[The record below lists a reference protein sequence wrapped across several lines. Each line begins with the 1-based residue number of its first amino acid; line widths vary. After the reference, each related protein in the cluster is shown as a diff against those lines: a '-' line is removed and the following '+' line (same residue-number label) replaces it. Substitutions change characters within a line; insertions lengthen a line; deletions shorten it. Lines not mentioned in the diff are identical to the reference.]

1 MSQPPPQ
8 QGGPGEQEGF
18 GAPFEPQPGAYG
30 APVPPPHQPRPGPY
44 GQPTQPQPQSG
55 PYGQP
60 SQPQPQPQSGPYGQ
74 PPRPTYGY
82 PQPSTVPYGHHP
94 GTPPSSPPDGP
105 GGGRSRGRVAVLVA
119 AVLAGVL
126 VIGAGVWFAVGGDG
140 ADDGKPVAKESRA
153 SKKPGPEVTP
163 AEGAEELNK
172 GRKDGEA
179 KVRWVD
185 KNGVDLPQGGA
196 RVYGPWF
203 TGDIV
208 AKAMYRTASGHSA
221 EDGTRKW
228 SLRLPADVCA
238 APTLPSEDGKVVIGL
253 RADTS
258 DGAPCD
264 RLQMI
269 DLTTGK
275 AGWTATVERT
285 GMQDGLSHIV
295 MAINGDVVT
304 VGRTTLTDAYRISDG
319 KHLWG
324 TLSGTCQPYGL
335 TSGDIALAAV
345 DCRKRPS
352 DDDVGD
358 EEVRRIDPATGR
370 TVWSYQVKKGWKVDR
385 FYSVDPPV
393 VSLRQGELNEK
404 WAIAFLNPD
413 GTYRSQPVPGKE
425 DFEVQCGEPG
435 ENLDD
440 CLGAAADSDT
450 LYLATKPAAGADG
463 ELTNSVVAFDLDT
476 GKPRWKVPAPPAQ
489 TLHPMRVENGRVLLY
504 LTPPPTKETPNGGG
518 IMALGPQGGAL
529 RPVLRH
535 PASAASAVTGLF
547 EPTVRFVGGRSLISS
562 GYITAETDEEEM
574 DLRTMIAFGD

>member
-8 QGGPGEQEGF
+8 QGGPGEQGGF
-18 GAPFEPQPGAYG
+18 GAPFEPQPGVYG
-30 APVPPPHQPRPGPY
+30 APVPP
-44 GQPTQPQPQSG
+44 QPQPG

-60 SQPQPQPQSGPYGQ
+60 SQPQSQPGPYGQSPQPQSQPGPYGQ
-74 PPRPTYGY
+74 PSRPPYGY
-82 PQPSTVPYGHHP
+82 PQPPTVPYGHP
-94 GTPPSSPPDGP
+94 GSPPSSPPDGP
-105 GGGRSRGRVAVLVA
+105 SGGGRSRGRVAALVA

-126 VIGAGVWFAVGGDG
+126 VIGAGVWFAVGGDD
-140 ADDGKPVAKESRA
+140 ADDGKPVAKESA
-153 SKKPGPEVTP
+153 APKKPGPGVTP
-163 AEGAEELNK
+163 AAGADELNK

-196 RVYGPWF
+196 RVRGPWF

-238 APTLPSEDGKVVIGL
+238 APTLPSPDGKVVIGL

-319 KHLWG
+319 EHLWG
-324 TLSGTCQPYGL
+324 TLPGTCQPYGL

-370 TVWSYQVKKGWKVDR
+370 TVWTYKVKKGWKVDR

-404 WAIAFLNPD
+404 WAIALLNPD
-413 GTYRSQPVPGKE
+413 GTYRAQPVPGKE
-425 DFEVQCGEPG
+425 SFEVQCGEPG

-440 CLGAAADSDT
+440 CIGAAADSDT
-450 LYLATKPAAGADG
+450 LYLATKPAAGAER
-463 ELTNSVVAFDLDT
+463 ELTNSVVAFDLST
-476 GKPRWKVPAPPAQ
+476 GKAKWKVPAPPAQ
-489 TLHPMRVENGRVLLY
+489 TLHPMRVENGQVLLY
-504 LTPPPTKETPNGGG
+504 LTPPPPTKEALNGGG

-535 PASAASAVTGLF
+535 PASAAKAVIGLF
-547 EPTVRFVGGRSLISS
+547 DPTVRFVGGRSLISS

>member
-1 MSQPPPQ
+1 MPPL
-8 QGGPGEQEGF
+8 
-18 GAPFEPQPGAYG
+18 
-30 APVPPPHQPRPGPY
+30 H
-44 GQPTQPQPQSG
+44 QPQPG

-60 SQPQPQPQSGPYGQ
+60 SQPP
-74 PPRPTYGY
+74 YGY
-82 PQPSTVPYGHHP
+82 PQPPTVPHGHP
-94 GTPPSSPPDGP
+94 GPPPSSPPDGP
-105 GGGRSRGRVAVLVA
+105 GGGGRSRGRVAALVA

-126 VIGAGVWFAVGGDG
+126 VIGTGVWFAAGGG
-140 ADDGKPVAKESRA
+140 ADDGKPVAKESGA
-153 SKKPGPEVTP
+153 SKKPGPQVTP
-163 AEGAEELNK
+163 AAGADELNK

-179 KVRWVD
+179 KVRWVE

-196 RVYGPWF
+196 RVYGPWL

-238 APTLPSEDGKVVIGL
+238 APTLPSPGGKVVIAL

-269 DLTTGK
+269 DLATGK

-324 TLSGTCQPYGL
+324 TLPGTCQPYGL

-370 TVWSYQVKKGWKVDR
+370 TVWTYKVKKGWKVDR

-404 WAIAFLNPD
+404 WAIALLNPD
-413 GTYRSQPVPGKE
+413 GTYRAQPVPGKE
-425 DFEVQCGEPG
+425 NFEVQCGEPG

-440 CLGAAADSDT
+440 CIGAAADSDT

-463 ELTNSVVAFDLDT
+463 ELTNSVVAFDLST
-476 GKPRWKVPAPPAQ
+476 GKSTWKVPAPPAQ
-489 TLHPMRVENGRVLLY
+489 TLHPMRVENGQVLLY

-535 PASAASAVTGLF
+535 PASAATAVTGLF
-547 EPTVRFVGGRSLISS
+547 EPTIRFVGGRSLISS

>member
-1 MSQPPPQ
+1 MSQPPQ
-8 QGGPGEQEGF
+8 QGGPGEPEGF
-18 GAPFEPQPGAYG
+18 GAPFEPQPGVYG
-30 APVPPPHQPRPGPY
+30 APVPPRN
-44 GQPTQPQPQSG
+44 QPQPD

-60 SQPQPQPQSGPYGQ
+60 SQPP
-74 PPRPTYGY
+74 YGY
-82 PQPSTVPYGHHP
+82 PQPPTVPYGHP
-94 GTPPSSPPDGP
+94 GSPPSSPPDGP
-105 GGGRSRGRVAVLVA
+105 GGGRSRGRVAALVA

-126 VIGAGVWFAVGGDG
+126 VIGTGVWFTVGGD
-140 ADDGKPVAKESRA
+140 ADDGKPVAKESGA

-163 AEGAEELNK
+163 AEGADELNK

-179 KVRWVD
+179 KVRWVE

-196 RVYGPWF
+196 RVYGPWV

-238 APTLPSEDGKVVIGL
+238 APTLPSPDGKVVIAL

-324 TLSGTCQPYGL
+324 TLPGTCQPYGL

-370 TVWSYQVKKGWKVDR
+370 TVWTYKVKKGWKVDR

-404 WAIAFLNPD
+404 WAIALLNPD
-413 GTYRSQPVPGKE
+413 GTYRAQPVPGKE
-425 DFEVQCGEPG
+425 SFEVQCGEPG

-440 CLGAAADSDT
+440 CIGAAADSDT

-463 ELTNSVVAFDLDT
+463 ELTNSVVAFDLST
-476 GKPRWKVPAPPAQ
+476 GKAQWKVPAPPAQ
-489 TLHPMRVENGRVLLY
+489 TLHPMRVENGQVLLY
-504 LTPPPTKETPNGGG
+504 LTPPPVKAGNGGG

-535 PASAASAVTGLF
+535 PASAATAVTGLF
-547 EPTVRFVGGRSLISS
+547 EPTVRFVGGRSLIAS
-562 GYITAETDEEEM
+562 GYITAETDEEET

>member
-1 MSQPPPQ
+1 MSQPPQ
-8 QGGPGEQEGF
+8 QGGPGEPEGF
-18 GAPFEPQPGAYG
+18 GAPFEPQPGVYG
-30 APVPPPHQPRPGPY
+30 APVPPRS
-44 GQPTQPQPQSG
+44 QPQPD

-60 SQPQPQPQSGPYGQ
+60 SQPP
-74 PPRPTYGY
+74 YGY
-82 PQPSTVPYGHHP
+82 PQPPTVPYGHP
-94 GTPPSSPPDGP
+94 GSPPSSPPDGP
-105 GGGRSRGRVAVLVA
+105 GGGRSRGRVAALVA

-126 VIGAGVWFAVGGDG
+126 VIGTGVWFTVGGD
-140 ADDGKPVAKESRA
+140 ADDGKPVAKESGA

-163 AEGAEELNK
+163 AEGADELNK

-179 KVRWVD
+179 KVRWVE

-196 RVYGPWF
+196 RVYGPWV

-238 APTLPSEDGKVVIGL
+238 APTLPSPDGKVVIAL

-324 TLSGTCQPYGL
+324 TLPGTCQPYGL

-370 TVWSYQVKKGWKVDR
+370 TVWTYKVKKGWKVDR

-404 WAIAFLNPD
+404 WAIALLNPD
-413 GTYRSQPVPGKE
+413 GTYRAQPVPGKE
-425 DFEVQCGEPG
+425 SFEVRCGEPG

-440 CLGAAADSDT
+440 CIGAAADSDT

-463 ELTNSVVAFDLDT
+463 ELTNSVVAFDLST
-476 GKPRWKVPAPPAQ
+476 GKAQWKVPAPPAQ
-489 TLHPMRVENGRVLLY
+489 TLHPMRVENGQVLLY
-504 LTPPPTKETPNGGG
+504 LTPPPVKAGNGGG

-535 PASAASAVTGLF
+535 PASAATAVTGLF
-547 EPTVRFVGGRSLISS
+547 EPTVRFVGGRSLIAS
-562 GYITAETDEEEM
+562 GYITAETDEEET

>member
-1 MSQPPPQ
+1 MSQPPQ
-8 QGGPGEQEGF
+8 QGGPGEPEGF
-18 GAPFEPQPGAYG
+18 GAPFEPQPGVYG
-30 APVPPPHQPRPGPY
+30 APVPPRHQPRPD
-44 GQPTQPQPQSG
+44 

-60 SQPQPQPQSGPYGQ
+60 SQPP
-74 PPRPTYGY
+74 YGY
-82 PQPSTVPYGHHP
+82 PQPPTVPYGHP
-94 GTPPSSPPDGP
+94 GSPPSSPPDGP
-105 GGGRSRGRVAVLVA
+105 GGGRSRGRVAALVA

-126 VIGAGVWFAVGGDG
+126 VIGTGVWFAVGDD
-140 ADDGKPVAKESRA
+140 ADDGKPVAKESGA

-163 AEGAEELNK
+163 AEGADELNK
-172 GRKDGEA
+172 GRKGGEA
-179 KVRWVD
+179 KVRWVE

-196 RVYGPWF
+196 RVYGPWV

-238 APTLPSEDGKVVIGL
+238 APTLPSPDGKVVIAL

-269 DLTTGK
+269 DLATGK

-324 TLSGTCQPYGL
+324 TLPGTCQPYGL

-370 TVWSYQVKKGWKVDR
+370 TVWTYKVKKGWKVDR

-404 WAIAFLNPD
+404 WAIALLNPD
-413 GTYRSQPVPGKE
+413 GTYRAQPVPGKE
-425 DFEVQCGEPG
+425 SFEVRCGEPG

-440 CLGAAADSDT
+440 CIGAAADSDT

-463 ELTNSVVAFDLDT
+463 ELTNSVVAFDLST
-476 GKPRWKVPAPPAQ
+476 GKAQWKVPAPPAQ
-489 TLHPMRVENGRVLLY
+489 TLHPMRVENGQVLLY
-504 LTPPPTKETPNGGG
+504 LTPPPVKAGNGGG

-535 PASAASAVTGLF
+535 PASAATAVTGLF
-547 EPTVRFVGGRSLISS
+547 EPTVRFVGGRSLIAS
-562 GYITAETDEEEM
+562 GYITAETDEEET

>member
-1 MSQPPPQ
+1 MSQPPQ
-8 QGGPGEQEGF
+8 QGGPGEPEGF
-18 GAPFEPQPGAYG
+18 GAPFEPQPGVYG
-30 APVPPPHQPRPGPY
+30 APVPPRNQPRPD
-44 GQPTQPQPQSG
+44 

-60 SQPQPQPQSGPYGQ
+60 SQPP
-74 PPRPTYGY
+74 YGY
-82 PQPSTVPYGHHP
+82 PQPPTVPYGHP
-94 GTPPSSPPDGP
+94 GSPPSSPPDGP
-105 GGGRSRGRVAVLVA
+105 GGGRSRGRVAALVA

-126 VIGAGVWFAVGGDG
+126 VIGTGVWFAVGDD
-140 ADDGKPVAKESRA
+140 ADDGKPVAKESGA

-163 AEGAEELNK
+163 AEGADELNK
-172 GRKDGEA
+172 GRKGGEA
-179 KVRWVD
+179 KVRWVE

-196 RVYGPWF
+196 RVYGPWV

-238 APTLPSEDGKVVIGL
+238 APTLPSPDGKVVIGL
-253 RADTS
+253 RSDTS

-324 TLSGTCQPYGL
+324 TLPGTCQPYGL
-335 TSGDIALAAV
+335 TSGDIALAAF

-370 TVWSYQVKKGWKVDR
+370 TVWTYKVKKGWKVDR

-404 WAIAFLNPD
+404 WAIALLNPD
-413 GTYRSQPVPGKE
+413 GTYRGQPVPGKE
-425 DFEVQCGEPG
+425 SFEVQCGEPG

-440 CLGAAADSDT
+440 CIGAAADSDT

-463 ELTNSVVAFDLDT
+463 ELTNSVVAFDLST
-476 GKPRWKVPAPPAQ
+476 GKAQWKVPAPPAQ
-489 TLHPMRVENGRVLLY
+489 TLHPMRVENGQVLLY
-504 LTPPPTKETPNGGG
+504 LTPPPVKAGNGGG

-535 PASAASAVTGLF
+535 PASAATAVTGLF
-547 EPTVRFVGGRSLISS
+547 EPTVRFVGGRSLIAS
-562 GYITAETDEEEM
+562 GYITAETDEEET

>member
-1 MSQPPPQ
+1 MSQPPQ
-8 QGGPGEQEGF
+8 QGGPGEPEGF
-18 GAPFEPQPGAYG
+18 GAPFEPQPGVYG
-30 APVPPPHQPRPGPY
+30 APVPPRN
-44 GQPTQPQPQSG
+44 QPQPD

-60 SQPQPQPQSGPYGQ
+60 SQPP
-74 PPRPTYGY
+74 YGY
-82 PQPSTVPYGHHP
+82 PQPPTVPYGHP
-94 GTPPSSPPDGP
+94 GAPPSSPPDGP
-105 GGGRSRGRVAVLVA
+105 GGGRSRGRVAALVA

-126 VIGAGVWFAVGGDG
+126 VIGTGVWFAVGGD
-140 ADDGKPVAKESRA
+140 ADDGKPVAKESGA

-163 AEGAEELNK
+163 AEGADELNK

-179 KVRWVD
+179 KVRWVE

-196 RVYGPWF
+196 RVYGPWV

-238 APTLPSEDGKVVIGL
+238 APTLPSPDGKVVIAL

-269 DLTTGK
+269 DLATGK

-324 TLSGTCQPYGL
+324 TLPGTCQPYGL

-370 TVWSYQVKKGWKVDR
+370 TVWTYKVKKGWKVDR

-404 WAIAFLNPD
+404 WAIALLNPD
-413 GTYRSQPVPGKE
+413 GTYRAQPVPGKE
-425 DFEVQCGEPG
+425 SFEVRCGEPG

-440 CLGAAADSDT
+440 CIGAAADSDT

-463 ELTNSVVAFDLDT
+463 ELTNSVVAFDLST
-476 GKPRWKVPAPPAQ
+476 GKAQWKVPAPPAQ
-489 TLHPMRVENGRVLLY
+489 TLHPMRVENGQVLLY
-504 LTPPPTKETPNGGG
+504 LTPPPVKAGNGGG

-535 PASAASAVTGLF
+535 PASAATAVTGLF
-547 EPTVRFVGGRSLISS
+547 EPTVRFVGGRSLIAS
-562 GYITAETDEEEM
+562 GYITAETDEEET

>member
-1 MSQPPPQ
+1 
-8 QGGPGEQEGF
+8 
-18 GAPFEPQPGAYG
+18 FEPQPGVYG
-30 APVPPPHQPRPGPY
+30 APVPPRHQPRPD
-44 GQPTQPQPQSG
+44 

-60 SQPQPQPQSGPYGQ
+60 SQPP
-74 PPRPTYGY
+74 YGY
-82 PQPSTVPYGHHP
+82 PQPPTVPYGHP
-94 GTPPSSPPDGP
+94 GSPPSSPPDGP
-105 GGGRSRGRVAVLVA
+105 GGGRSRGRVAALVA

-126 VIGAGVWFAVGGDG
+126 VIGTGVWFAVGGDD
-140 ADDGKPVAKESRA
+140 ADDGKPVAKESGA

-163 AEGAEELNK
+163 AEGADELNK
-172 GRKDGEA
+172 GRKGGEA
-179 KVRWVD
+179 KVRWVE

-196 RVYGPWF
+196 RVYGPWV

-238 APTLPSEDGKVVIGL
+238 APTLPSPDGKVVIGL
-253 RADTS
+253 RSDTS

-269 DLTTGK
+269 DLATGK

-324 TLSGTCQPYGL
+324 TLPGTCQPYGL
-335 TSGDIALAAV
+335 TSGDIALAAF

-370 TVWSYQVKKGWKVDR
+370 TVWTYKVKKGWKVDR

-404 WAIAFLNPD
+404 WAIALLNPD
-413 GTYRSQPVPGKE
+413 GTYRGQPVPGKE
-425 DFEVQCGEPG
+425 NFEVRCGEPG

-440 CLGAAADSDT
+440 CIGAAADSDT

-463 ELTNSVVAFDLDT
+463 ELTNSVVAFDLST
-476 GKPRWKVPAPPAQ
+476 GKSTWKVPAPPAQ
-489 TLHPMRVENGRVLLY
+489 TLHPMRVENGQVLLY
-504 LTPPPTKETPNGGG
+504 LTPPPVKAGNGGG

-535 PASAASAVTGLF
+535 PASAATAVTGLF
-547 EPTVRFVGGRSLISS
+547 EPTVRFVGGRSLIAS
-562 GYITAETDEEEM
+562 GYITAETDEEET

>member
-1 MSQPPPQ
+1 MSQPPQ
-8 QGGPGEQEGF
+8 QGGPGEPEGF
-18 GAPFEPQPGAYG
+18 GAPFEPQPGVYG
-30 APVPPPHQPRPGPY
+30 APVPPRNQPRPD
-44 GQPTQPQPQSG
+44 

-60 SQPQPQPQSGPYGQ
+60 SR
-74 PPRPTYGY
+74 PPYGY
-82 PQPSTVPYGHHP
+82 PQPPTVPYGHP
-94 GTPPSSPPDGP
+94 GSPPSSPPGGP
-105 GGGRSRGRVAVLVA
+105 GGGGRSRGRVAALVA

-126 VIGAGVWFAVGGDG
+126 VIGAGVWFAFGGDD
-140 ADDGKPVAKESRA
+140 ADDGKPVAKESGA

-163 AEGAEELNK
+163 AEGADELNK

-179 KVRWVD
+179 KVRWVE

-196 RVYGPWF
+196 RVYGPWV

-238 APTLPSEDGKVVIGL
+238 APTLSSPDGKVVVGL

-269 DLTTGK
+269 DLTTGR

-324 TLSGTCQPYGL
+324 TLPGTCQPYGL

-370 TVWSYQVKKGWKVDR
+370 TVWTYKVKKGWKVDR

-404 WAIAFLNPD
+404 WAIALLNPD
-413 GTYRSQPVPGKE
+413 GTYRAQPVPGKE
-425 DFEVQCGEPG
+425 SFEVQCGEPG

-440 CLGAAADSDT
+440 CIGAAADSDT

-463 ELTNSVVAFDLDT
+463 ELTNSVVAFDLST
-476 GKPRWKVPAPPAQ
+476 GKSTWKVPAPPAQ
-489 TLHPMRVENGRVLLY
+489 TLHPMRVENGQVLLY
-504 LTPPPTKETPNGGG
+504 LTPPPVKAGNGGG

-535 PASAASAVTGLF
+535 PASAATAVTGLF
-547 EPTVRFVGGRSLISS
+547 EPTVRFVGGRSLIAS
-562 GYITAETDEEEM
+562 GYITAETDEEET

>member
-44 GQPTQPQPQSG
+44 GQPTQPQPQPG

-60 SQPQPQPQSGPYGQ
+60 S
-74 PPRPTYGY
+74 RPTYGY

-163 AEGAEELNK
+163 AAGAEELNK

>member
-1 MSQPPPQ
+1 MSQPPQ
-8 QGGPGEQEGF
+8 QGGPGEPEGF
-18 GAPFEPQPGAYG
+18 GAPFEPQPGVYG
-30 APVPPPHQPRPGPY
+30 APVPPRNQPRPD
-44 GQPTQPQPQSG
+44 

-60 SQPQPQPQSGPYGQ
+60 SQPP
-74 PPRPTYGY
+74 YGY
-82 PQPSTVPYGHHP
+82 PQPPTVPYGHP
-94 GTPPSSPPDGP
+94 GSPPSSPPDGP
-105 GGGRSRGRVAVLVA
+105 GGGRSRGRVAALVA

-126 VIGAGVWFAVGGDG
+126 VIGTGVWFAVGDD
-140 ADDGKPVAKESRA
+140 ADDGKPVAKESGA

-163 AEGAEELNK
+163 AEGADELNK
-172 GRKDGEA
+172 GRKGGEA
-179 KVRWVD
+179 KVRWVE

-196 RVYGPWF
+196 RVYGPWV

-238 APTLPSEDGKVVIGL
+238 APTLPSPDGKVVIGL
-253 RADTS
+253 RSDTS

-269 DLTTGK
+269 DLATGK

-324 TLSGTCQPYGL
+324 TLPGTCQPYGL
-335 TSGDIALAAV
+335 TSGDIALAAF

-370 TVWSYQVKKGWKVDR
+370 TVWTYKVKKGWKVDR

-404 WAIAFLNPD
+404 WAIALLNPD
-413 GTYRSQPVPGKE
+413 GTYRGQPVPGKE
-425 DFEVQCGEPG
+425 NFEVRCGEPG

-440 CLGAAADSDT
+440 CIGAAADSDT

-463 ELTNSVVAFDLDT
+463 ELTNSVVAFDLST
-476 GKPRWKVPAPPAQ
+476 GKAQWKVPAPPAQ
-489 TLHPMRVENGRVLLY
+489 TLHPMRVENGQVLLY
-504 LTPPPTKETPNGGG
+504 LTPPPVKAGNGGG

-535 PASAASAVTGLF
+535 PASAATAVTGLF
-547 EPTVRFVGGRSLISS
+547 EPTVRFVGGRSLIAS
-562 GYITAETDEEEM
+562 GYITAETDEEET

>member
-1 MSQPPPQ
+1 MSQPPQ
-8 QGGPGEQEGF
+8 QGGPGEPEGF
-18 GAPFEPQPGAYG
+18 GAPFEPQPGVYG
-30 APVPPPHQPRPGPY
+30 APVPPRN
-44 GQPTQPQPQSG
+44 QPQPD

-60 SQPQPQPQSGPYGQ
+60 SQPP
-74 PPRPTYGY
+74 YGY
-82 PQPSTVPYGHHP
+82 PQPPTVPYGHP
-94 GTPPSSPPDGP
+94 GSPPSSPPDGP
-105 GGGRSRGRVAVLVA
+105 GGGRSRGRVAALVA

-126 VIGAGVWFAVGGDG
+126 VIGTGVWFTVGGDG
-140 ADDGKPVAKESRA
+140 ADDGKPVAKESGA

-163 AEGAEELNK
+163 AEGADELNK

-179 KVRWVD
+179 KVRWVE

-196 RVYGPWF
+196 RVYGPWV

-238 APTLPSEDGKVVIGL
+238 APTLPSPDGKVVIAL

-269 DLTTGK
+269 DLATGK

-324 TLSGTCQPYGL
+324 TLPGTCQPYGL

-370 TVWSYQVKKGWKVDR
+370 TVWTYKVKKGWKVDR

-404 WAIAFLNPD
+404 WAIALLNPD
-413 GTYRSQPVPGKE
+413 GTYRAQPVPGKE
-425 DFEVQCGEPG
+425 SFEVRCGEPG

-440 CLGAAADSDT
+440 CIGAAADSDT

-463 ELTNSVVAFDLDT
+463 ELTNSVVAFDLST
-476 GKPRWKVPAPPAQ
+476 GKAQWKVPAPPAQ
-489 TLHPMRVENGRVLLY
+489 TLHPMRVENGQVLLY
-504 LTPPPTKETPNGGG
+504 LTPPPVKAGNGGG

-535 PASAASAVTGLF
+535 PASAATAVTGLF
-547 EPTVRFVGGRSLISS
+547 EPTVRFVGGRSLIAS
-562 GYITAETDEEEM
+562 GYITAETDEEET

>member
-8 QGGPGEQEGF
+8 QNGEPEGF
-18 GAPFEPQPGAYG
+18 GAPFEPQPGMYG
-30 APVPPPHQPRPGPY
+30 APVPPRH
-44 GQPTQPQPQSG
+44 QPQPG

-60 SQPQPQPQSGPYGQ
+60 SQPP
-74 PPRPTYGY
+74 YGY
-82 PQPSTVPYGHHP
+82 PQPPTVPYGHP
-94 GTPPSSPPDGP
+94 GYPPSSPPGGP
-105 GGGRSRGRVAVLVA
+105 GGGGGRSRGRAAALVA

-126 VIGAGVWFAVGGDG
+126 VIGTGVWFAVGGDD
-140 ADDGKPVAKESRA
+140 ADDGKPVAKESGA
-153 SKKPGPEVTP
+153 SKKPGPQVTP
-163 AEGAEELNK
+163 AAGADELNK

-179 KVRWVD
+179 KVRWVE

-196 RVYGPWF
+196 RVYGPWL

-238 APTLPSEDGKVVIGL
+238 APTLPSPDGKVVIGL
-253 RADTS
+253 RADTG

-295 MAINGDVVT
+295 MAINSDVVT

-324 TLSGTCQPYGL
+324 TLPGTCQPYGL
-335 TSGDIALAAV
+335 TSGDVALAAV

-370 TVWSYQVKKGWKVDR
+370 TVWTYKVKKGWKVDR

-404 WAIAFLNPD
+404 WAIALLNPD
-413 GTYRSQPVPGKE
+413 GTYRAQPVPGKE
-425 DFEVQCGEPG
+425 NFEVRCGEPG

-440 CLGAAADSDT
+440 CIGAAADSDT

-463 ELTNSVVAFDLDT
+463 ELTNSVVAFDLST
-476 GKPRWKVPAPPAQ
+476 GKAKWKVPAPPTQ
-489 TLHPMRVENGRVLLY
+489 TLHPMRVENGQVLLY
-504 LTPPPTKETPNGGG
+504 LTPPPVKAGNGGG

-535 PASAASAVTGLF
+535 PASAATAVTGLF
-547 EPTVRFVGGRSLISS
+547 EPTIRFVGGRSLISS

>member
-8 QGGPGEQEGF
+8 QQGGPGEPEGF
-18 GAPFEPQPGAYG
+18 GAPFEPQPGVYG
-30 APVPPPHQPRPGPY
+30 APVPP
-44 GQPTQPQPQSG
+44 QPQPG

-60 SQPQPQPQSGPYGQ
+60 SQAQAQPQPGPYGQ
-74 PPRPTYGY
+74 PSRPPYGY
-82 PQPSTVPYGHHP
+82 PQPPTVPYGHP
-94 GTPPSSPPDGP
+94 GSAPSSPPDGP
-105 GGGRSRGRVAVLVA
+105 GGGRSRGRVAALVA

-126 VIGAGVWFAVGGDG
+126 VIGAGVWFAVGGDD
-140 ADDGKPVAKESRA
+140 ADDGKPVAKESA
-153 SKKPGPEVTP
+153 APTKPGPEATP
-163 AEGAEELNK
+163 AAGADELNK
-172 GRKDGEA
+172 GREDGEA
-179 KVRWVD
+179 KVRWVE

-196 RVYGPWF
+196 HVRGPWL

-238 APTLPSEDGKVVIGL
+238 APTLPSPDGKVVIGL

-324 TLSGTCQPYGL
+324 TLPGTCQPYGL

-370 TVWSYQVKKGWKVDR
+370 TVWTYKVKKGWKVDR

-393 VSLRQGELNEK
+393 ISLRQGELNEK
-404 WAIAFLNPD
+404 WAIALLNPD
-413 GTYRSQPVPGKE
+413 GTYRAQPVPGKE
-425 DFEVQCGEPG
+425 NFEVRCGEPG

-440 CLGAAADSDT
+440 CIGAAADSDT

-463 ELTNSVVAFDLDT
+463 ELTNSVVAFDLST
-476 GKPRWKVPAPPAQ
+476 GKATWKVPAPPAQ
-489 TLHPMRVENGRVLLY
+489 TLHPMRVENGQVLLY
-504 LTPPPTKETPNGGG
+504 LTPPPTKEALNGGG

-535 PASAASAVTGLF
+535 PASAAKAVIGLF
-547 EPTVRFVGGRSLISS
+547 DPTIRFAGGRSLISS

>member
-1 MSQPPPQ
+1 MSQPPQ
-8 QGGPGEQEGF
+8 QGGPGEPEGF
-18 GAPFEPQPGAYG
+18 GAPFEPQPGVYG
-30 APVPPPHQPRPGPY
+30 APVPPRN
-44 GQPTQPQPQSG
+44 QPQPD

-60 SQPQPQPQSGPYGQ
+60 SQPP
-74 PPRPTYGY
+74 YGY
-82 PQPSTVPYGHHP
+82 PQPPTVPYGHP
-94 GTPPSSPPDGP
+94 GSPPSSPPDGP
-105 GGGRSRGRVAVLVA
+105 GGGRSRGRVAALVA

-126 VIGAGVWFAVGGDG
+126 VIGTGVWFTVGGD
-140 ADDGKPVAKESRA
+140 ADDGKPVAKESGA

-163 AEGAEELNK
+163 AEGADELNK

-179 KVRWVD
+179 KVRWVE

-196 RVYGPWF
+196 RVYGPWV

-238 APTLPSEDGKVVIGL
+238 APTLPSPDGKVVIAL

-269 DLTTGK
+269 DLATGK

-324 TLSGTCQPYGL
+324 TLPGTCQPYGL

-370 TVWSYQVKKGWKVDR
+370 TVWTYKVKKGWKVDR

-404 WAIAFLNPD
+404 WAIALLNPD
-413 GTYRSQPVPGKE
+413 GTYRAQPVPGKE
-425 DFEVQCGEPG
+425 SFEVRCGEPG

-440 CLGAAADSDT
+440 CIGAAADSDT

-463 ELTNSVVAFDLDT
+463 ELTNSVVAFDLST
-476 GKPRWKVPAPPAQ
+476 GKAQWKVPAPPAQ
-489 TLHPMRVENGRVLLY
+489 TLHPMRVENGQVLLY
-504 LTPPPTKETPNGGG
+504 LTPPPVKAGNGGG

-535 PASAASAVTGLF
+535 PASAATAVTGLF
-547 EPTVRFVGGRSLISS
+547 EPTVRFVGGRSLIAS
-562 GYITAETDEEEM
+562 GYITAETDEEET

>member
-1 MSQPPPQ
+1 MSQPPQ
-8 QGGPGEQEGF
+8 QGGPGEPEGF
-18 GAPFEPQPGAYG
+18 GAPFEPQPGVYG
-30 APVPPPHQPRPGPY
+30 APVPPRS
-44 GQPTQPQPQSG
+44 QPQPD

-60 SQPQPQPQSGPYGQ
+60 SQPP
-74 PPRPTYGY
+74 YGY
-82 PQPSTVPYGHHP
+82 PQPPTVPYGHP
-94 GTPPSSPPDGP
+94 GSPPSSPPDGP
-105 GGGRSRGRVAVLVA
+105 GGGRSRGRVAALVA

-126 VIGAGVWFAVGGDG
+126 VIGTGVWFTVGGD
-140 ADDGKPVAKESRA
+140 ADDGKPVAKESGA

-163 AEGAEELNK
+163 AEGADELNK

-179 KVRWVD
+179 KVRWVE

-196 RVYGPWF
+196 RVYGPWV

-238 APTLPSEDGKVVIGL
+238 APTLPSPDGKVVIAL

-324 TLSGTCQPYGL
+324 TLPGTCQPYGL

-370 TVWSYQVKKGWKVDR
+370 TVWTYKVKKGWKVDR

-404 WAIAFLNPD
+404 WAIALLNPD
-413 GTYRSQPVPGKE
+413 GTYRAQPVPGKE
-425 DFEVQCGEPG
+425 SFEVRCGEPG

-440 CLGAAADSDT
+440 CIGAAADSDT

-463 ELTNSVVAFDLDT
+463 ELTNSVVAFDLST
-476 GKPRWKVPAPPAQ
+476 GKAQWKVPAPPAQ
-489 TLHPMRVENGRVLLY
+489 TLHPMRVENGQVLLY
-504 LTPPPTKETPNGGG
+504 LTPPPVKAGSGGG

-535 PASAASAVTGLF
+535 PASAATAVTGLF
-547 EPTVRFVGGRSLISS
+547 EPTVRFVGGRSLIAS
-562 GYITAETDEEEM
+562 GYITAETDEEET

>member
-44 GQPTQPQPQSG
+44 GQPTQPQSG

-60 SQPQPQPQSGPYGQ
+60 SQPQPQPQPQSGPYGQ
-74 PPRPTYGY
+74 PSRPAYGY

-153 SKKPGPEVTP
+153 SEKPGPEVTP
-163 AEGAEELNK
+163 AAGAEELNK

>member
-44 GQPTQPQPQSG
+44 GQPTQPQPQ
-55 PYGQP
+55 
-60 SQPQPQPQSGPYGQ
+60 PQPQSGPYGQ
-74 PPRPTYGY
+74 PSRPTYGY

-153 SKKPGPEVTP
+153 SEKPGPEVTP
-163 AEGAEELNK
+163 AAGAEELNK

>member
-44 GQPTQPQPQSG
+44 GQPTQPQPQPQPG

-60 SQPQPQPQSGPYGQ
+60 S
-74 PPRPTYGY
+74 RPTYGY

-163 AEGAEELNK
+163 AAGAEELNK

>member
-44 GQPTQPQPQSG
+44 GQPTQPQPQ
-55 PYGQP
+55 
-60 SQPQPQPQSGPYGQ
+60 PQPQPQSGPYGQ
-74 PPRPTYGY
+74 PSRPTYGY

-153 SKKPGPEVTP
+153 SEKPGPEVTP
-163 AEGAEELNK
+163 AAGAEELNK

>member
-44 GQPTQPQPQSG
+44 GQPSQPQSG

-60 SQPQPQPQSGPYGQ
+60 S
-74 PPRPTYGY
+74 RPTYGY

>member
-1 MSQPPPQ
+1 MSQPPQ
-8 QGGPGEQEGF
+8 QGGPGEPEGF
-18 GAPFEPQPGAYG
+18 GAPFEPQPGVYG
-30 APVPPPHQPRPGPY
+30 APVPPRN
-44 GQPTQPQPQSG
+44 QPQPD
-55 PYGQP
+55 
-60 SQPQPQPQSGPYGQ
+60 PYGQ
-74 PPRPTYGY
+74 PPQPPYGY
-82 PQPSTVPYGHHP
+82 PQPPTVPYGHP
-94 GTPPSSPPDGP
+94 GSPPSSPPDGP
-105 GGGRSRGRVAVLVA
+105 GGGRSRGRVAALVA

-126 VIGAGVWFAVGGDG
+126 VIGTGVWFAVGGDG
-140 ADDGKPVAKESRA
+140 ADDGKPVAKESGA
-153 SKKPGPEVTP
+153 AKKPGPEVTP
-163 AEGAEELNK
+163 AEGADELNK

-179 KVRWVD
+179 KVRWVE

-196 RVYGPWF
+196 RVYGPWV

-238 APTLPSEDGKVVIGL
+238 APTLPSPDGKVVIAL

-269 DLTTGK
+269 DLATGK

-324 TLSGTCQPYGL
+324 TLPGTCQPYGL
-335 TSGDIALAAV
+335 TSGDIALAAF

-370 TVWSYQVKKGWKVDR
+370 TVWTYKVKKGWKVDR

-404 WAIAFLNPD
+404 WAIALLNPD
-413 GTYRSQPVPGKE
+413 GTYRAQPVPGKE
-425 DFEVQCGEPG
+425 SFEVRCGEPG

-440 CLGAAADSDT
+440 CIGAAADSDT

-463 ELTNSVVAFDLDT
+463 ELTNSVVAFDLST
-476 GKPRWKVPAPPAQ
+476 GKARWKVPAPPAQ
-489 TLHPMRVENGRVLLY
+489 TLHPMRVENGQVLLY
-504 LTPPPTKETPNGGG
+504 LTPPPVKAGNGGG

-535 PASAASAVTGLF
+535 PASAATAVTGLF
-547 EPTVRFVGGRSLISS
+547 EPTVRFVGGRSLIAS
-562 GYITAETDEEEM
+562 GYITAETDEEET

>member
-44 GQPTQPQPQSG
+44 GQP
-55 PYGQP
+55 

-74 PPRPTYGY
+74 PSRPTYGY
-82 PQPSTVPYGHHP
+82 PQPSTVPYVHHP
-94 GTPPSSPPDGP
+94 RTPPSSPPDGP

-153 SKKPGPEVTP
+153 SEKPGPEVTP
-163 AEGAEELNK
+163 AAGAEELNK

>member
-1 MSQPPPQ
+1 MSQPPQ
-8 QGGPGEQEGF
+8 QGGPGEPEGF
-18 GAPFEPQPGAYG
+18 GAPFEPQPGVYG
-30 APVPPPHQPRPGPY
+30 APVPPRS
-44 GQPTQPQPQSG
+44 QPQPD

-60 SQPQPQPQSGPYGQ
+60 SQPP
-74 PPRPTYGY
+74 YGY
-82 PQPSTVPYGHHP
+82 PQPPTVPYGHP
-94 GTPPSSPPDGP
+94 GSPPSSPPDGP
-105 GGGRSRGRVAVLVA
+105 GGGRSRGRVAALVA

-126 VIGAGVWFAVGGDG
+126 VIGTGVWFTVGGDG
-140 ADDGKPVAKESRA
+140 ADDGKPVAKESGA

-163 AEGAEELNK
+163 AEGADELNK

-179 KVRWVD
+179 KVRWVE

-196 RVYGPWF
+196 RVYGPWV

-238 APTLPSEDGKVVIGL
+238 APTLPSPDGKVVIAL

-269 DLTTGK
+269 DLATGK

-324 TLSGTCQPYGL
+324 TLPGTCQPYGL

-370 TVWSYQVKKGWKVDR
+370 TVWTYKVKKGWKVDR

-404 WAIAFLNPD
+404 WAIALLNPD
-413 GTYRSQPVPGKE
+413 GTYRAQPVPGKE
-425 DFEVQCGEPG
+425 SFEVRCGEPG

-440 CLGAAADSDT
+440 CIGAAAGSDT

-463 ELTNSVVAFDLDT
+463 ELTNSVVAFDLST
-476 GKPRWKVPAPPAQ
+476 GKAQWKVPAPPAQ
-489 TLHPMRVENGRVLLY
+489 TLHPMRVENGQVLLY
-504 LTPPPTKETPNGGG
+504 LTPPPVKAGNGGG

-535 PASAASAVTGLF
+535 PASAATAVTGLF
-547 EPTVRFVGGRSLISS
+547 EPTVRFVGGRSLIAS
-562 GYITAETDEEEM
+562 GYITAETDEEET

>member
-44 GQPTQPQPQSG
+44 GQPTQPQSG

-74 PPRPTYGY
+74 PSRPTYGY

-153 SKKPGPEVTP
+153 SEKPGPEVTP
-163 AEGAEELNK
+163 AAGAEELNK

>member
-8 QGGPGEQEGF
+8 QGGPGEREGF
-18 GAPFEPQPGAYG
+18 GAPFEPQPGVYG
-30 APVPPPHQPRPGPY
+30 APVAPQPQQGPYGQSPQPQPGPY
-44 GQPTQPQPQSG
+44 GQPSR
-55 PYGQP
+55 
-60 SQPQPQPQSGPYGQ
+60 
-74 PPRPTYGY
+74 PPYGY
-82 PQPSTVPYGHHP
+82 PQPSTAPYGHP
-94 GTPPSSPPDGP
+94 GTAPSSPPDGP
-105 GGGRSRGRVAVLVA
+105 GGGGRSRGRVAALVA

-126 VIGAGVWFAVGGDG
+126 VIGTGVWFAVGGDD

-153 SKKPGPEVTP
+153 PKKPGPRVTP
-163 AEGAEELNK
+163 AAGADELNK

-179 KVRWVD
+179 KVRWVE

-196 RVYGPWF
+196 RAYGPWI

-238 APTLPSEDGKVVIGL
+238 APTLPSPDGKVVIGL

-269 DLTTGK
+269 DLTTGR

-324 TLSGTCQPYGL
+324 TLPGTCQPYGL

-370 TVWSYQVKKGWKVDR
+370 TVWTYKVKKGWKVDR

-404 WAIAFLNPD
+404 WAIALLNPD

-425 DFEVQCGEPG
+425 NFEVECGEPG

-440 CLGAAADSDT
+440 CIGAAADSDT

-463 ELTNSVVAFDLDT
+463 ELTNSVVAFDLNT
-476 GKPRWKVPAPPAQ
+476 GKAKWKVPAPPTQ
-489 TLHPMRVENGRVLLY
+489 TLHPMRVENGQVLLY
-504 LTPPPTKETPNGGG
+504 LTPPPVKAENGGG

-562 GYITAETDEEEM
+562 GYITAETDEEET